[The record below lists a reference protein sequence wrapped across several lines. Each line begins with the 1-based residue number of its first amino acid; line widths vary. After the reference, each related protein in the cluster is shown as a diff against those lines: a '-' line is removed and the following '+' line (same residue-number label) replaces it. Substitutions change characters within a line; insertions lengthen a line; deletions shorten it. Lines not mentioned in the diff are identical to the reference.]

1 MAIQLMPSRG
11 PRDAAAAGEE
21 APRNDAV
28 IRIESVK
35 KTYVTGK
42 TEVHALRGVSV
53 EIQRGEMVA
62 VMGASG
68 SGKSTLMNILGC
80 LDRPTSGSYW
90 LDGVKV
96 DGMTKNQLAD
106 IRNAKIGFVFQGF
119 NLLARTNALENVEL
133 PLLYNRSGHKLDS
146 KALAKEA
153 LERVGLGDR
162 LEHEPSELSGGQQ
175 QRVAIARALVT
186 QPALVLADEP
196 TGNLDTHT
204 SVEVLSVFQTLN
216 EQGITIILVT
226 HEHDIARYCRRVVE
240 LRDGHVVRDAAIEDW
255 HDASDDLA
263 KLAPGD
269 EED

>member
-1 MAIQLMPSRG
+1 VATQLRLSQPA
-11 PRDAAAAGEE
+11 PDAAAA
-21 APRNDAV
+21 PTDSPV
-28 IRIESVK
+28 IRIEGIK

-53 EIQRGEMVA
+53 TIERGEMVA
-62 VMGASG
+62 IMGASG

-80 LDRPTSGSYW
+80 LDRPTSGEYW
-90 LDGVKV
+90 LDGVRV
-96 DGMTKNQLAD
+96 DGMTKNELAD

-119 NLLARTNALENVEL
+119 NLLARTTALDNVEL
-133 PLLYNRSGHKLDS
+133 PLLYHRGPGKLDT
-146 KALAKEA
+146 KALSRAA

-204 SVEVLSVFQTLN
+204 SVEVLSVFQELN
-216 EQGITIILVT
+216 TQGITIILVT
-226 HEHDIARYCRRVVE
+226 HEHDIAQYCRRVVE
-240 LRDGHVVRDAAIEDW
+240 LRDGHVVRDSVIADRHAAVE
-255 HDASDDLA
+255 DLA
-263 KLAPGD
+263 ALAP
-269 EED
+269 EEE